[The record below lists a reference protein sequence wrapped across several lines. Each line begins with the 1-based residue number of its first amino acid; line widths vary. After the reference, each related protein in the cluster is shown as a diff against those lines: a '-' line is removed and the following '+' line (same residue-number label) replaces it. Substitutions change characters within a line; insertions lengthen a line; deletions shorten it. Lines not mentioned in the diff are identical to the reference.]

1 MTQNLEESIDRQISP
16 QAKAILK
23 LNATAAYTELVV
35 QGPGDDPARQMLQKL
50 QAGDLFINAP
60 ANMENSQAALAALW
74 LWHDWLDESH
84 VISQKISSPTGSFW
98 HGIMHRREGDFS
110 NSKYWFA
117 RCEGH
122 PALKAIAQQV
132 ESAFDRSLVSELI
145 AGGIWHPDRF
155 VDWVERAHLDANH
168 ATRAAVIQLQQ
179 LEWRTLFSF
188 CVTK

>member
-1 MTQNLEESIDRQISP
+1 MTQNLEESIDGKISP

-35 QGPGDDPARQMLQKL
+35 KGPGHDPARQMLQKL
-50 QAGDLFINAP
+50 QAGDLFIDVP

-84 VISQKISSPTGSFW
+84 VISQKISSATGSFW

-122 PALKAIAQQV
+122 PALKTIAQQV
-132 ESAFDRSLVSELI
+132 ESAFDRSLVSELT
-145 AGGIWHPDRF
+145 AGGIWHPDCF

-168 ATRAAVIQLQQ
+168 ATRARVIKLQQ

-188 CVTK
+188 CGT